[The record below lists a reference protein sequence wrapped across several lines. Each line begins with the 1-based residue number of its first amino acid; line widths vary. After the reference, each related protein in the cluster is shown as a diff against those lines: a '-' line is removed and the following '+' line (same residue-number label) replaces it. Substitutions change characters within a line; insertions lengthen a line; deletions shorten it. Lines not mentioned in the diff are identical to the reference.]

1 MIPPCTC
8 NRWQRE
14 MFSHSGG
21 MLGNHFAPLR
31 AEPSTVV
38 KEKPC
43 RDCPFVTS
51 PWREYDRRLVAAAM
65 VSAQYAQAAAFEA
78 AAAADAQWTN

>member
-1 MIPPCTC
+1 MIHPCTC

-38 KEKPC
+38 KEKSC
-43 RDCPFVTS
+43 REC
-51 PWREYDRRLVAAAM
+51 DRRFVGAAM
-65 VSAQYAQAAAFEA
+65 VPVQYAQAAAFVGPA
-78 AAAADAQWTN
+78 GLSTADWLAG

>member
-1 MIPPCTC
+1 
-8 NRWQRE
+8 

-65 VSAQYAQAAAFEA
+65 VSAQYAQAAAVAGPAGLSTAEWLA
-78 AAAADAQWTN
+78 G